1 MRITVSL
8 IMANVVMF
16 VLQILMYPFFDEV
29 MALTPELALS
39 GYYWQFISY
48 MFLHSVSL
56 PEHILVNMFLL
67 FIFGL
72 TIERALGWKR
82 YLVLYIVSGIGS
94 ALFYMGVTGALDVA
108 MLGASGAVFGVMAA
122 YGFMFP
128 KDVVWIYKIPIPVIL
143 PIILLAVGELI
154 LWALNLQPEIANI
167 GHFGGII
174 TGMVLMYIW
183 KRRMKPKDIN
193 ELRNY
198 QFFFE

>member
-1 MRITVSL
+1 MRVTLSL
-8 IMANVVMF
+8 LIANAVMF
-16 VLQILMYPFFDEV
+16 ALQIILYPFFDEV

-48 MFLHSVSL
+48 MFLHSVSM
-56 PEHILVNMFLL
+56 PEHIIINMFLL

-82 YLVLYIVSGIGS
+82 YLVLYLVSGIGS
-94 ALFYMGVTGALDVA
+94 ALLY
-108 MLGASGAVFGVMAA
+108 MAA

-128 KDVVWIYKIPIPVIL
+128 RDVVWIYKIPIPVIL
-143 PIILLAVGELI
+143 PIILLAAGELI
-154 LWALNLQPEIANI
+154 LWILNIQPEIANI
-167 GHFGGII
+167 GHFGGIL
-174 TGMVLMYIW
+174 TGMILMYIW

-193 ELRNY
+193 EARNY